1 MRFLR
6 SLCPVILA
14 FGLLNAQTG
23 SASKSTA
30 AAKSSAS
37 AASKAGLVDIN
48 TASAD
53 DLDAL
58 PGIGTALSKKIIA
71 GRPYNAK
78 TDLVSRKIIPQST
91 YDKIKGQIIAHQAK
105 K

>member
-1 MRFLR
+1 M
-6 SLCPVILA
+6 ILA

-23 SASKSTA
+23 ST
-30 AAKSSAS
+30 AKSAAT
-37 AASKAGLVDIN
+37 AASKAGLIDIN

-53 DLDAL
+53 ELDAL

-71 GRPYNAK
+71 GRPYSAK
-78 TDLVSRKIIPQST
+78 TDLVSRKVIPQST
-91 YDKIKGQIIAHQAK
+91 YDKIKSQIIARQAK